1 MTPEGW
7 AMLWIAGV
15 NLVWAAIF
23 VGVLVFALRTDTES
37 AHSSHRGPGPDA
49 GPDPPQPPDPHG
61 VGRRPVRRER
71 RRRRGDSRG
80 IEHRRPAERSRAEAG
95 ADGRPLQ

>member
-23 VGVLVFALRTDTES
+23 VGVLVFALRTDTEA
-37 AHSSHRGPGPDA
+37 AHRSHRGPGGEP
-49 GPDPPQPPDPHG
+49 GPEPPRPPDPHG
-61 VGRRPVRRER
+61 VERRASRRER
-71 RRRRGDSRG
+71 RRRRGADRG
-80 IEHRRPAERSRAEAG
+80 VGHRRAGDRSRSA
-95 ADGRPLQ
+95 LQ

>member
-23 VGVLVFALRTDTES
+23 VGVLVFALRTDTEA
-37 AHSSHRGPGPDA
+37 AHRSHRGPGPDP
-49 GPDPPQPPDPHG
+49 GPESPRSPDPHG
-61 VGRRPVRRER
+61 VGRRAGRRER
-71 RRRRGDSRG
+71 RRRRGAD
-80 IEHRRPAERSRAEAG
+80 RRVGHPRAGSGSHAEPRPRSR
-95 ADGRPLQ
+95 

>member
-23 VGVLVFALRTDTES
+23 VGVLVFALRTDTEA
-37 AHSSHRGPGPDA
+37 AHRSHRGPGA
-49 GPDPPQPPDPHG
+49 DPPRPPDPHG
-61 VGRRPVRRER
+61 VGRRAGRRER
-71 RRRRGDSRG
+71 RRRRGADRAAAHPRAGRGSRS
-80 IEHRRPAERSRAEAG
+80 EP
-95 ADGRPLQ
+95 RPLSR